1 MFSAIEN
8 KEILP
13 FVTTWMG
20 LEITQTYID
29 TENRLVFARGR
40 SWREGSKMSER
51 G

>member
-29 TENRLVFARGR
+29 TENRLVFAKGG
-40 SWREGSKMSER
+40 EKGVGKM